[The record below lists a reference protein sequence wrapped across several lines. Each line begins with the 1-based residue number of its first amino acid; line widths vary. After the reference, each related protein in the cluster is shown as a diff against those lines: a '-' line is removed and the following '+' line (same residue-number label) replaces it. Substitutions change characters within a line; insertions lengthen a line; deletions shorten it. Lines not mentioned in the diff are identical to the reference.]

1 MNLLVLLFALA
12 ALVWM
17 IPLARSG
24 RLIRLAV
31 VVLLTGT
38 VVGPSFFAV
47 QGPIQISIDRMLF
60 FATVGFAFIGLRI
73 GTTEL
78 PKPHRVD
85 WLMLA
90 MLGWFCVSALLGG
103 TNPPG
108 TPPLARWLFYI
119 AMPVGMYGL
128 ARVMTIRTDDIRWMF
143 RCLIGLGIYL
153 AVTAVLEIQGLH
165 GLVFPRYI
173 VNADDWEFFGRG
185 RGPLMNPAGN
195 GIVMAVSLTAVAV
208 GFVTAGRGKRA
219 TLAAMA
225 VCLLVGIY
233 ATLTRSV
240 WLGGVA
246 AIGMV
251 GFIYSPRSLRVYCLL
266 VAVLGGGLFS
276 MGLKD
281 QLVRMKRDKNLSAA
295 DAQKSVQLRPLLAIV
310 AWEMF
315 QDAPLAGHGFGHYVV
330 KHHPYHDDRSY
341 ELPLEVARPYVQ
353 HNVFLSVLVDTGLI
367 GSMLFASW
375 FISLAGIAWRLARD
389 ELAKPEVRNIGLVM
403 LGTLLSYLCN
413 GMFHDVLIIPMIQ
426 MYLFFLS
433 GVTLT
438 AAQKGLAA
446 APAENEGRP
455 RRARDVATLGVAP
468 LGAAAPI
475 ER

>member
-1 MNLLVLLFALA
+1 MNLLVLLFALSA
-12 ALVWM
+12 FVWM
-17 IPLARSG
+17 VPLARSG

-38 VVGPSFFAV
+38 VIGPSFFAV
-47 QGPIQISIDRMLF
+47 QGPIQISIDRLLF
-60 FATVGFAFIGLRI
+60 FATVAFAFAGLRI
-73 GTTEL
+73 GTTSL
-78 PKPHRVD
+78 PTPHRMD

-90 MLGWFCVSALLGG
+90 MLGWFFVSALLGG
-103 TNPPG
+103 SDPPG
-108 TPPLARWLFYI
+108 TPPVARWLFYI

-128 ARVMTIRTDDIRWMF
+128 ARIMTIRTDDVRWMF

-153 AVTAVLEIQGLH
+153 AITAVLEIQGLH

-173 VNADDWEFFGRG
+173 VNAADWEFFGRG

-195 GIVMAVSLTAVAV
+195 GIVMAVSLTAVVV
-208 GFVTAGRGKRA
+208 GLIASGRGKRA

-246 AIGMV
+246 AIGIV
-251 GFIYSPRSLRVYCLL
+251 GFIYSPRSLRLYCLL
-266 VAVLGGGLFS
+266 VVLFGGGLFS

-281 QLVRMKRDKNLSAA
+281 QLMRMKRDKNLSAA

-330 KHHPYHDDRSY
+330 KHQPYHSDRSY

-353 HNVFLSVLVDTGLI
+353 HNLFLSVLVDTGLV
-367 GSMLFASW
+367 GFVLFASW
-375 FISLAGIAWRLARD
+375 FISLGAIAWKLARD
-389 ELAKPEVRNIGLVM
+389 ELAKPEVRNVGLVM
-403 LGTLLSYLCN
+403 LGTLLAYLLN

-426 MYLFFLS
+426 MFLFFLS

-438 AAQKGLAA
+438 VAQKGLAA
-446 APAENEGRP
+446 APAESEGRP
-455 RRARDVATLGVAP
+455 RRAADMAGLPAPVGVATP
-468 LGAAAPI
+468 M